1 MASEATSEND
11 CLEALHQQ
19 RKFEFGCLAPA
30 LVIIL
35 VLSFLKRRIKLK
47 LELWDGRPGLLIPMN
62 FLGGLSN
69 RWTIAATFGATGST
83 LITMAIVGKGGIS
96 IVPSDS
102 PWVKIIDIF
111 LAVLLCTILFYP
123 YFACLTTEY
132 KLVGSIL
139 GFLYG
144 ALRFSFQ
151 LATQIRCYVVSK
163 KTGSYGIR
171 PIVSN
176 LPTTLCLIFLT
187 TRFAFFIVRRVIQMW
202 SVSSTESAAKDSCS
216 RSLAHDSDV
225 AHVKFILGQKPLIY
239 PVKTEWYWK
248 VLYFCYIPRAD
259 FKFSTQLI
267 STVFLVGI
275 IVFEVSAQCIRICLV
290 NRFVNGLFLSL
301 LLGLFSFSAC
311 QIYIFIMLIL
321 GCLYGS
327 YIFAAL
333 IYVITTL
340 HFMKCHRDHILQLYR
355 GDRRLMRNVCL
366 SPASFVGRSLSY
378 IGYQVA
384 YAVIG
389 FVVLSN
395 LVFIL
400 ILIPSIFKEIRDLIL
415 FAAKGFVPSIV
426 LAVILRVFQRVFL
439 SRYVFRDRE
448 YPNFSVVIDNRRL
461 FSITSYAFVFLNA
474 IVGFLSGLLRI
485 AKAMILGLFFFS
497 RLDRTV
503 LMPGFQSWDK
513 GFVAYLGFLHVLVAH
528 RHPVVLM
535 FCQLLI
541 ESNKATTS
549 KEKQHSN
556 LSVQPNNAEEPKQVT
571 GIKREIRHPRLSQR
585 VVNRWLLAVTL
596 LRNPTI
602 IQYRHHSFSVPIE
615 QSEVDTSSVSVLV
628 DSIA

>member
-1 MASEATSEND
+1 MASHATSEND
-11 CLEALHQQ
+11 CVKAVSQLRQFH
-19 RKFEFGCLAPA
+19 FGCLAPA
-30 LVIIL
+30 LVIIF
-35 VLSFLKRRIKLK
+35 VLSFLKRRTKLK

-62 FLGGLSN
+62 FLGGLRN
-69 RWTIAATFGATGST
+69 RWTIAVTFGATGST
-83 LITMAIVGKGGIS
+83 VMTMAIIGKGGIS
-96 IVPSDS
+96 IVPSES
-102 PWVKIIDIF
+102 PWVKIIDVL

-123 YFACLTTEY
+123 YFVCLTTEY
-132 KLVGSIL
+132 KFVGSIL

-144 ALRFSFQ
+144 VLRFSFQ
-151 LATQIRCYVVSK
+151 LATQIRCHVAYK
-163 KTGSYGIR
+163 KTGYYGI
-171 PIVSN
+171 IFLISN
-176 LPTTLCLIFLT
+176 LPTTLCLIFIT
-187 TRFAFFIVRRVIQMW
+187 ARFAFLIVRRVRQMW
-202 SVSSTESAAKDSCS
+202 SVSSTESAGKDSCS
-216 RSLAHDSDV
+216 RSLAHDADV
-225 AHVKFILGQKPLIY
+225 VHVKFILGQKLPMI
-239 PVKTEWYWK
+239 
-248 VLYFCYIPRAD
+248 
-259 FKFSTQLI
+259 
-267 STVFLVGI
+267 LV
-275 IVFEVSAQCIRICLV
+275 
-290 NRFVNGLFLSL
+290 L
-301 LLGLFSFSAC
+301 LLSWFEGKLWDALRRFDLSFL
-311 QIYIFIMLIL
+311 IYIFLILIL

-340 HFMKCHRDHILQLYR
+340 HFMKCHRNHMLQLYR
-355 GDRRLMRNVCL
+355 GDRRLMQNVCL

-378 IGYQVA
+378 TGYQIA
-384 YAVIG
+384 YSVIG

-395 LVFIL
+395 LGFLLSL
-400 ILIPSIFKEIRDLIL
+400 ILSVPIHFKIIRDSIL
-415 FAAKGFVPSIV
+415 SIAKGLVPSIV
-426 LAVILRVFQRVFL
+426 LAVILGVFQRMFL
-439 SRYVFRDRE
+439 SRYIFRDRE

-461 FSITSYAFVFLNA
+461 FSIMSYAFVFLNA

-541 ESNKATTS
+541 ESNKATAS
-549 KEKQHSN
+549 EEKRHSSI
-556 LSVQPNNAEEPKQVT
+556 SVQPNNAEEPKQVT
-571 GIKREIRHPRLSQR
+571 GFKREIRHPRLSQR

-628 DSIA
+628 DSMV

>member
-11 CLEALHQQ
+11 CLKALNQQ
-19 RKFEFGCLAPA
+19 RDFDFGCLAPA

-35 VLSFLKRRIKLK
+35 VLSFLKRRTKLK

-69 RWTIAATFGATGST
+69 RWTIAVTFGATGST
-83 LITMAIVGKGGIS
+83 VIRMALGGSGSIS
-96 IVPSDS
+96 IVPLES
-102 PWVKIIDIF
+102 PWVKIIDVL
-111 LAVLLCTILFYP
+111 LAVLLFTILFYP
-123 YFACLTTEY
+123 YFVCLTTEY
-132 KLVGSIL
+132 KFVGSIL

-144 ALRFSFQ
+144 VLRFSFQ
-151 LATQIRCYVVSK
+151 LATEIRCHVVYK
-163 KTGSYGIR
+163 KTGAYGIMF
-171 PIVSN
+171 IISN
-176 LPTTLCLIFLT
+176 LPTTLCLIFIT
-187 TRFAFFIVRRVIQMW
+187 TRFAFLIVRRVRQMW
-202 SVSSTESAAKDSCS
+202 SVPSTESAGKDSCS

-225 AHVKFILGQKPLIY
+225 VHVKFILGQKPPIY
-239 PVKTEWYWK
+239 PDKREWYWK
-248 VLYFCYIPRAD
+248 VLYFFYIPRAD

-275 IVFEVSAQCIRICLV
+275 AVFEVSLP
-290 NRFVNGLFLSL
+290 L
-301 LLGLFSFSAC
+301 L
-311 QIYIFIMLIL
+311 IMWEEIIGVLRDSYLDIHTL
-321 GCLYGS
+321 RGGLYGS
-327 YIFAAL
+327 FIFAGL
-333 IYVITTL
+333 IYIITTL
-340 HFMKCHRDHILQLYR
+340 HFMKCHRDHMFQLYR
-355 GDRRLMRNVCL
+355 GDRHLMQNVCL

-378 IGYQVA
+378 TGYQVA

-395 LVFIL
+395 LGFLL
-400 ILIPSIFKEIRDLIL
+400 ILIPSTSKMIRDLISS
-415 FAAKGFVPSIV
+415 AAKGAVPSIV

-439 SRYVFRDRE
+439 SQYVFRDRE
-448 YPNFSVVIDNRRL
+448 YPNFSVVVDNRRL
-461 FSITSYAFVFLNA
+461 FSIMSYAFVFLNA

-503 LMPGFQSWDK
+503 LMPGFQKWDK

-549 KEKQHSN
+549 EEKQHSN
-556 LSVQPNNAEEPKQVT
+556 ISVQPNNAEEPKQVT
-571 GIKREIRHPRLSQR
+571 GFKREIRHPRLAQR

-615 QSEVDTSSVSVLV
+615 QSEVDSSSIAVLV
-628 DSIA
+628 DSMV